1 MKKADNILMNMK
13 LTKSM
18 FERVEDRLLIKV
30 EKILRILEDEERKNI
45 DLKKKLK
52 NKGLENREIQ
62 EKLHVKSSENRDLKK
77 EIQKLTEQIGILSKN
92 LEIINQR
99 HMESVELS
107 VDLLSDLEYNKYK
120 SSFVDIDIKSV
131 PGSEKINK
139 YCKIIRKFF
148 LEDLNCAYI
157 NISYSGI
164 NESIKKMLKLNS
176 SKSHYL
182 QAEFTTDRCVIYNVE
197 LEDID
202 MPERKI
208 GRIIV
213 GRYPYK
219 DKKKENVYNKRIIY
233 EIEITKRILENG
245 ITEIQNKDLA
255 VKDAL
260 TGLYTRK
267 FLEEKLTE
275 EFNSLDLFIKLDQ
288 DQSCLMQTVIESDGK
303 PKKIIKNKFYHD
315 WNKKDEDLFNSVLG
329 ELQQK
334 NMVSLEGDK
343 YLGASEEFVYFVS
356 SKVDYN
362 LFIAFFDL
370 DYFKDVNDNW
380 GGHAAGDRV
389 LGDFAKI
396 LKKYIRT
403 TDIPI
408 RYGGE
413 EFVIVFPRALS
424 QQKIIS
430 ILESIRLD
438 CQENLAV
445 NYKDRERNV
454 TVSIGLTRISK
465 YDRNI
470 YHLINRADAA
480 LYKAKNRRNR
490 IIIFEQGP
498 DGYISITT

>member
-1 MKKADNILMNMK
+1 MNIK
-13 LTKSM
+13 FTKSM
-18 FERVEDRLLIKV
+18 FDRVEDRLLIKV
-30 EKILRILEDEERKNI
+30 EKILRILEDEERKNS

-52 NKGLENREIQ
+52 NKGDENREIL
-62 EKLHVKSSENRDLKK
+62 EKLNEKNSENRGLKK
-77 EIQKLTEQIGILSKN
+77 EATRLTEQINILSKN

-120 SSFVDIDIKSV
+120 ASFVDIDIKSV
-131 PGSEKINK
+131 PGPEKISK
-139 YCKIIRKFF
+139 YCRIIRKFF
-148 LEDLNCAYI
+148 LEDLNCTH
-157 NISYSGI
+157 ISIKYEGI
-164 NESIKKMLKLNS
+164 NESIKKMLMLNS
-176 SKSHYL
+176 SRTHYL
-182 QAEFTTDRCVIYNVE
+182 QAEFTTDRCVVYNTE
-197 LEDID
+197 LQDID
-202 MPERKI
+202 MPERII
-208 GRIIV
+208 GRIMI

-219 DKKKENVYNKRIIY
+219 DKKKEAVYHRRIIN
-233 EIEITKRILENG
+233 EIAITKRILENS
-245 ITEIQNKDLA
+245 ITEVQNKDLA

-275 EFNSLDLFIKLDQ
+275 EFNSLDLFSKLDEEQ
-288 DQSCLMQTVIESDGK
+288 LSLIQTIIEADGK

-315 WNKKDEDLFNSVLG
+315 WNTRDEHLFNQTLG
-329 ELQQK
+329 ELQK
-334 NMVSLEGDK
+334 INMVSAEEDK
-343 YLGASEEFVYFVS
+343 YLGQSEEFIYFVS

-389 LGDFAKI
+389 LNDFAKI

-424 QQKIIS
+424 QQKITS

-445 NYKDRERNV
+445 EYKERERNV

-470 YHLINRADAA
+470 QHLLNRADAA

-498 DGYISITT
+498 DGYISISR